1 MLLHLLRHVDGEH
14 LAWFSRQKGWW
25 IVVTYECSAPKYRW
39 TWYQKCWLSVDPFAL
54 LKTLSPLFGNVGIHS
69 RIGDPEIWW
78 FDFPAGDAVGIP
90 KACLIYFENRELLVL
105 PEIRCCIMLHLHAVI
120 QEWDIMASQVVGP
133 SFSPASGWPPEKT
146 GIAQLVMAPPKKHW
160 KFSCLHVLP
169 SLEPACLDSGD
180 LQNDGNKNQQRC
192 GRAGRGLFS
201 PCLVAS
207 NLLPTVSRILS
218 INLCILLEL
227 TKRYLKGP
235 KGVVTEDPWISPG
248 GLTRL
253 RPPWWMPLKM
263 TRTGAT
269 LGCTQHGLTFRH
281 SIENE

>member
-1 MLLHLLRHVDGEH
+1 
-14 LAWFSRQKGWW
+14 
-25 IVVTYECSAPKYRW
+25 
-39 TWYQKCWLSVDPFAL
+39 
-54 LKTLSPLFGNVGIHS
+54 
-69 RIGDPEIWW
+69 
-78 FDFPAGDAVGIP
+78 
-90 KACLIYFENRELLVL
+90 
-105 PEIRCCIMLHLHAVI
+105 
-120 QEWDIMASQVVGP
+120 
-133 SFSPASGWPPEKT
+133 
-146 GIAQLVMAPPKKHW
+146 MAPPKKHW

-169 SLEPACLDSGD
+169 SLEPD

-207 NLLPTVSRILS
+207 NLLPTVSRILC
-218 INLCILLEL
+218 IDLCILLEL

-235 KGVVTEDPWISPG
+235 KGVVTEDPWISTG

-269 LGCTQHGLTFRH
+269 LGCTQHGLVNIQTFNRKWIGWRGLEYRYVT
-281 SIENE
+281 SIFSCSYSHYQWPLQVVLPKWLRCSLFGQHLQGWGSGVSPMVQCLQ